1 MGRKKLMPMKSV
13 FTDMSSIQMPYWT
26 KKIGDKKK
34 LSPKLPCYKT
44 FQSFFLYS
52 NEIAIFPWLKI

>member
-1 MGRKKLMPMKSV
+1 MPMKSV